1 MHELTVAASLCEWAL
16 GRARELEPER
26 LIAIELEHDPLSGLN
41 TEALEFGFQAM
52 SAETPL
58 AGVRLDWVSV
68 DPIYACGACGTADG
82 STRPPLLCRSCGEPF
97 PRLRRDDSLRIRS
110 IEVE

>member
-16 GRARELEPER
+16 GQARDVAPQR
-26 LIAIELEHDPLSGLN
+26 LVAIELEHDPLSGLN
-41 TEALEFGFQAM
+41 TDALEFGFQAL

-58 AGVRLDWVSV
+58 AGVRLEWASV
-68 DPIYACGACGTADG
+68 EPTYV
-82 STRPPLLCRSCGEPF
+82 CRSCGRSDRAATPPRICQTCQEPF

-110 IEVE
+110 IEVD